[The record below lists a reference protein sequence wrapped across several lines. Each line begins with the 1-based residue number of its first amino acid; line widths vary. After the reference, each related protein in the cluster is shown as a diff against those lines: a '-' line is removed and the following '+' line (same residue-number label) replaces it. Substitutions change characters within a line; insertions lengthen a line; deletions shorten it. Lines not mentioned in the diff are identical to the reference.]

1 MNIMQLLDELLKMNV
16 SKSYYSINESIRTD
30 TYVLNELHGKWEYFY
45 FDEKGNQQNY
55 KIFDKEKD
63 ACEFFLD
70 TIKKELSFPTYV
82 FKR

>member
-1 MNIMQLLDELLKMNV
+1 MQLLDELLKMNV

-55 KIFDKEKD
+55 KTFEKEEE
-63 ACEFFLD
+63 ACEFFLGI
-70 TIKKELSFPTYV
+70 IKKELSFPTSV
-82 FKR
+82 FKG